1 MSNVIENLDFY
12 CVDYAQRVAD
22 QLMHRDDRVPGDDVA
37 QTVTRLLSILHENGV
52 YGALLYVVWK
62 RYNGTRRERQ
72 VASVIEDLLVGK
84 PGELSLLR
92 LEQMSFSL
100 SESKD
105 TLAVGKTLSLSL
117 EELFMAK
124 DVLNRTLTY
133 LRYHAKTG
141 NDIS

>member
-1 MSNVIENLDFY
+1 MNTIQNLDFY

-22 QLMHRDDRVPGDDVA
+22 QLMEKDRVPGDDVA
-37 QTVTRLLSILHENGV
+37 QLVTRLLSILHENGV

-72 VASVIEDLLVGK
+72 VASAIEDLLVGK
-84 PGELSLLR
+84 PGELTLLR
-92 LEQMSFSL
+92 LEAMSFSL
-100 SESKD
+100 SGSED

-117 EELFMAK
+117 EELFAAK
-124 DVLNRTLTY
+124 DILNRTLTY

-141 NDIS
+141 KEFSG